1 MIELKRLK
9 LINWH
14 NFENVTFDCARLTY
28 MIGVNAVGKTTILDA
43 IRYCLTTNRNF
54 NALGNKKSGRTL
66 QGSVHA
72 KQRGENAY
80 RRPGRTV
87 AYIGAEFWD
96 SVKRTNFVIAV
107 RVESE
112 GPMQELHPGDQTWY
126 ISEDGITLEKLPF
139 IDPRTG
145 APSTKEDF
153 KPAVGRLSYT
163 RSPSEAR
170 DRICRALGIGRAASP
185 LGKKFNEVF
194 QMGTSMD
201 EIPNFREFLYQ
212 YILPQPE
219 LDLDALQGD
228 RVELENLHAVLAE
241 AQTRAAALEQIVGYG
256 REASAKETDALVNRG
271 AALLARAEADA
282 GEHEVWQGH
291 LDAGRRQMAG
301 LNAAYETAK
310 NAEAEARRSYLA
322 AHGAASASGEGRAL
336 DAMTEELARKKSAL
350 DAASRKVSDLEQT
363 ADTVT
368 NLLTVL
374 ERSGFAVEKALWPVS
389 LTEGCLPD
397 LTAALDKLEKPLEE
411 QYFAARQSAADLARG
426 QEEKRAELDAVSGGK
441 WVYPHGDAA
450 TKVRDAVNAELKSR
464 GMTPDAKIFC
474 ELLSVADESWQDCVE
489 ACLGDRRFDILVPPN
504 HYAAAKSAFVALGE
518 RVGPISLLDTPG
530 IRSANRRADTPPAD
544 SLAAQVESEN
554 PLAAQYADTILRRIV
569 CCDTPDTLENYPDSA
584 TRDLL
589 RHHPF
594 RLERLRKPQ
603 RYIGLDACRAR
614 AGVLKE
620 ELAALGERRR
630 EAAQTEKQL
639 KAAYDQYQNVLR
651 THGLEQ
657 LAGLWASRAA
667 LDAAKADYTAQEQK
681 LADCRENP
689 LLQELYKEEEAREA
703 AWEAARKAVEQV
715 GGDIRVCE
723 KQLASCEAEQTK
735 AVDTARQSTAAAE
748 AFFGKYPLLEPLAQE
763 RKKGLMTGGW
773 TARAAAQTAEKAQT
787 KLDDALQSYLST
799 TLEPAQKEYNER
811 YVCDYPLGLAGVE
824 QYRAQHESLVRID
837 LERYAARLE
846 QAQRDCKDRFRKDI
860 LFRMKDDIFNARRQ
874 FRELN
879 KVMEQLTYGEEVYR
893 FELEPS
899 RDPQLAAFYQVIV
912 DKGNQQMTDTDS
924 LDNLA
929 ATADPVYER
938 QVDELMEKI
947 MADVDENTRARQ
959 EGRRPENVTLSD
971 YVDYR
976 TYLDY
981 DIKVTNT
988 VSGQQASLSR
998 VSRDSSGGE
1007 NQAPFYVAICASL
1020 LQIYQKSEN
1029 SIRLVLLDEA
1039 FSKMT
1044 SDRIRPMMELFRRLQ
1059 LQVLLIS
1066 TVEKSTAIQPY
1077 CDITYSIVRHGDANA
1092 IAPFYRAGT
1101 LADAPEKE
1109 TEYE

>member
-291 LDAGRRQMAG
+291 LDAGRRQMAE

-350 DAASRKVSDLEQT
+350 DAASRKVSGLEQT

-374 ERSGFAVEKALWPVS
+374 NRSGFAVEKALWPVS
-389 LTEGCLPD
+389 LTEDGLPD

-530 IRSANRRADTPPAD
+530 IRKANRHAETAPAD
-544 SLAAQVESEN
+544 SLAAQVTSEN

-594 RLERLRKPQ
+594 RLERLRTPQ
-603 RYIGLDACRAR
+603 RYIGLEARRAR
-614 AGVLKE
+614 AGALAE
-620 ELAALGERRR
+620 ELEALAERTRT
-630 EAAQTEKQL
+630 AAQTEQNL
-639 KAAYDQYQNVLR
+639 KTAYDQYQNFQR
-651 THGLEQ
+651 GTAPQQ
-657 LAGLWASRAA
+657 LAGLWEARTAA
-667 LDAAKADYTAQEQK
+667 ETARNAVAEQEGK
-681 LADCRENP
+681 LAEYRENP
-689 LLQELYKEEEAREA
+689 LLQEMYREEETREA
-703 AWEAARKAVEQV
+703 AWEAARTAVEQV

-723 KQLASCEAEQTK
+723 KQIASCEAEQKK
-735 AVDTARQSTAAAE
+735 AGETAQQSADAARKCFA
-748 AFFGKYPLLEPLAQE
+748 AHPLLEPLA
-763 RKKGLMTGGW
+763 RTRMLALAPADKP
-773 TARAAAQTAEKAQT
+773 RAAAQAAEKAQA
-787 KLDDALQSYLST
+787 KLDDALAVYLT
-799 TLEPAQKEYNER
+799 GTLEPAQKAYNEH
-811 YVCDYPLGLAGVE
+811 YVCDYPRGLAGLD

-959 EGRRPENVTLSD
+959 EGRTGGVTLSD

-988 VSGQQASLSR
+988 VSGQQAYLSR

-1092 IAPFYRAGT
+1092 IAPFIK
-1101 LADAPEKE
+1101 LE
-1109 TEYE
+1109 